1 MASGDGVM
9 ENDPKPCAAVKGTQ
23 IMVENLFYNVV
34 ACRKTLQNSALQ
46 AYVETRLEGQTN
58 SRSTNVELETRI
70 KKQLQKPEFLPSSY
84 DTAWVA
90 MVPLAGHLKTPCFP
104 QCVEWILQNQHG
116 DGSWG
121 ITEYDLSADKNVML
135 STLACVIALKK
146 WKVGPEHITRGL
158 NFIGR
163 NFSTVINEQIDAP
176 TGFNIIFPGMV
187 QLAIE
192 MGLEFSVTE
201 SSVCGILRRK
211 EMEMERLAKDKS
223 YGKEAYMAFVAE
235 GLGNLVDWNEV
246 MKFQRNNGSFFN
258 SPSTTA
264 AILVHNYDE
273 KALQYL
279 NLLVTKFGSSAVP
292 TMYPQNIHC
301 QLSIVDTLEKIGI
314 SRYFSTE
321 IKDILDMTYSYWL
334 QRDEEIRLDLET
346 CAMAFRLLQMN
357 GYDVSSDELSHVAKA
372 STFSSSL
379 QGYLH
384 DTKCILELYKASEV
398 NFSED
403 ELILGYWPRKLLT
416 KNLCSDG
423 MQSIS
428 LSEEV
433 EHALKFPFYA
443 TVEPVEH
450 KRNIQNLDTRV
461 PRMLKTKNLP
471 HRVNQDLL
479 ALAIDDFRISQSI
492 YQEELHHLESWAKEN
507 KLDQLQYVRKILTT
521 SYLSAVAAISP
532 HELSVARVRA
542 KTIFLT
548 IIFDDLFDVA
558 GSKGEL
564 ESLIGL
570 VERWDEPHKDEEFF
584 SERVKIA
591 FFALYRTVNQ
601 LGSMASIVQ
610 NCDVTKHLVEQW
622 LHLLRSEMT
631 EAEWRRSQHAP
642 TVEEYMTPAAVTFA
656 LGPII
661 LTSQYFIGEKLSEH
675 VAKSQDYNELL
686 RLVSR
691 CGRFMNDNRT
701 SERDGRDGN
710 LNCVVLLALHSG
722 GSMSIEAAEQ
732 EIHNSMVS
740 CTRDLLRSVLREDS
754 VVPRPCR
761 EMFWRFCKTS
771 HLFYFRSDEF
781 TSPREIVGALNAVIH
796 EPLKLQASRPSL
808 VARPE

>member
-1 MASGDGVM
+1 ERA
-9 ENDPKPCAAVKGTQ
+9 
-23 IMVENLFYNVV
+23 
-34 ACRKTLQNSALQ
+34 
-46 AYVETRLEGQTN
+46 
-58 SRSTNVELETRI
+58 TRI

-163 NFSTVINEQIDAP
+163 NFSTVIDEQIDAP
-176 TGFNIIFPGMV
+176 TGFNIIFPGMF

-201 SSVCGILRRK
+201 SSVRGILRRK
-211 EMEMERLAKDKS
+211 EMEMERLTKDKS

-235 GLGNLVDWNEV
+235 GLGNSVDWNKV

-279 NLLVTKFGSSAVP
+279 DLLVTKFGSAAP
-292 TMYPQNIHC
+292 TMYPQNIHS

-346 CAMAFRLLQMN
+346 CAMAFRLLRMN
-357 GYDVSSDELSHVAKA
+357 GYDVSSDDLSHVAKA

-384 DTKCILELYKASEV
+384 DTKSILELYKVSEV
-398 NFSED
+398 NLSEN
-403 ELILGYWPRKLLT
+403 ELILGNIGYWSRKLLT
-416 KNLCSDG
+416 QNLCSDG
-423 MQSIS
+423 TQSIQF
-428 LSEEV
+428 SEEV
-433 EHALKFPFYA
+433 EYALKFPFYA

-450 KRNIQNLDTRV
+450 KRNIQNFNTRV
-461 PRMLKTKNLP
+461 PQMLKTKNLP
-471 HRVNQDLL
+471 HCVNQDLL
-479 ALAIDDFRISQSI
+479 ALAVEDFRISQSI

-507 KLDQLQYVRKILTT
+507 KLDQLQYARNTLTNC
-521 SYLSAVAAISP
+521 YLSAAAAISP
-532 HELSVARVRA
+532 HELSVARVACA
-542 KTIFLT
+542 KTSVLT
-548 IIFDDLFDVA
+548 AVFDDLFDVA

-564 ESLIGL
+564 ENLIGL
-570 VERWDEPHKDEEFF
+570 VERWDEPHRDEFF

-591 FFALYRTVNQ
+591 FSALYRTVNQ
-601 LGSMASIVQ
+601 LGSMASAIQ
-610 NCDVTKHLVEQW
+610 NRDVTKHLVEQW
-622 LHLLRSEMT
+622 LQLLRSEMT

-642 TVEEYMTPAAVTFA
+642 TVEEYMTPAAITFA

-661 LTSQYFIGEKLSEH
+661 LTPQYFIGEKLSEH
-675 VAKSQDYNELL
+675 VTKGQDYEELL

-691 CGRFMNDNRT
+691 CCRFMNDTRT
-701 SERDGRDGN
+701 SERDRRDGN
-710 LNCVVLLALHSG
+710 LNCVALLALHSG
-722 GSMSIEAAEQ
+722 GSMSMEAAEK
-732 EIHNSMVS
+732 EIRISLAS
-740 CTRDLLRSVLREDS
+740 CTRDLLRTVLREDS

-761 EMFWRFCKTS
+761 EMFWRFCKTG

-781 TSPREIVGALNAVIH
+781 TSPRETVGALNDVINK
-796 EPLKLQASRPSL
+796 PLKFQASRPSL